1 MTETASMPQHQPLI
15 LVVEDDADTQQML
28 EDLLSGAGHQP
39 ILVASGEAA
48 LHYLS
53 DHPVDLML
61 LDLRLPGIDGF
72 EVCRQLREVDGS
84 QLPVIMLTA
93 NKQAQGVVQG
103 LNYGA
108 DDYLT
113 KPFLP
118 SELLARVRRLLQR
131 MAKSR
136 SLIDENEG
144 LRRMLQLTQHDLDL
158 AQTVSNSEGLLH
170 REFLHNVTTHLQA
183 LCGVI
188 ESEFRRTPPG
198 AGREVVQRILG
209 RVRGAALVYEVSEAL
224 QNDPVRVDVLIET
237 IASAVKSIYS
247 PRKRLPVTVEG
258 GPVEL
263 PLTYASPLAMV
274 INELVTNCFK
284 HAFPNQRFGKITIE
298 YALAPAG
305 FTIRLADDGVGMVA
319 NATVGRGRATVT
331 ELIQHLGG
339 NVTWQSSDTGTT
351 VDVQVPIA
359 VPAA

>member
-1 MTETASMPQHQPLI
+1 MLERALPSHMRPLI
-15 LVVEDDADTQQML
+15 LTVEDDADIQQML
-28 EDLLSGAGHQP
+28 EDLLSRADYQP
-39 ILVASGEAA
+39 ILVGSGEAA
-48 LHYLS
+48 LRYVA
-53 DHPVDLML
+53 DHSVDLML

-93 NKQAQGVVQG
+93 NQQEQGVVQG

-113 KPFLP
+113 KPFVP
-118 SELLARVRRLLQR
+118 AELLARVSRLLQR
-131 MAKSR
+131 GEQRRA
-136 SLIDENEG
+136 LVDENEG
-144 LRRMLQLTQHDLDL
+144 LHRMLQLTQHDLGV
-158 AQTVSNSEGLLH
+158 AQTVSSNEGLLR
-170 REFLHNVTTHLQA
+170 RELLHNVTTHLQA

-198 AGREVVQRILG
+198 ASREVVQRILG

-247 PRKRLPVTVEG
+247 PRKRLPVTLGG

-263 PLTYASPLAMV
+263 PLVYASPLAMV

-298 YALAPAG
+298 YTLAPTG
-305 FTIRLADDGVGMVA
+305 FRLQIADDGVGMVA
-319 NATVGRGRATVT
+319 QAPVGRGRITVT
-331 ELIQHLGG
+331 ELVQNLGG
-339 NVTWQSSDTGTT
+339 SVTWQSDDAGTS
-351 VDVQVPIA
+351 VAVQVPVA
-359 VPAA
+359 VPSA